1 MISVVYL
8 GKRGGGASF
17 AKDIFQAGSNAGL
30 VNMILLSSRNDT
42 LGDWVETEKTMFIP
56 VAHRVIEF
64 LMIPYSLVRQ
74 IWASGVWAIKT
85 RGDLILFVMPSP
97 FDLLTLRIVKLFNSK
112 IIFICH
118 EINRHEGE
126 RWPNLGSIRKR
137 IKLSAFVVTLSQSVL
152 EEVEQYA
159 KGKILTSIPHPI
171 FQLDVPEVPTEL
183 VDLEFNRPVFLFVGR
198 IKRYKGLDT
207 LVSAW
212 RNIDKGTLII
222 AGEGS
227 ISINEVHRVKLINR
241 WLSDGEINYL
251 MSFADVIV
259 FPYSSASQS
268 GLIPLVVNAQKRVIV
283 SRHHGLMEQLN
294 GHLDM
299 TILVEPNDQDS
310 LNKALND
317 CIETGPES
325 KIAGKIVQ
333 SNQSILAF
341 LEQINNTWSQ
351 NLKREDK

>member
-1 MISVVYL
+1 M
-8 GKRGGGASF
+8 
-17 AKDIFQAGSNAGL
+17 
-30 VNMILLSSRNDT
+30 
-42 LGDWVETEKTMFIP
+42 
-56 VAHRVIEF
+56 
-64 LMIPYSLVRQ
+64 
-74 IWASGVWAIKT
+74 
-85 RGDLILFVMPSP
+85 
-97 FDLLTLRIVKLFNSK
+97 
-112 IIFICH
+112 
-118 EINRHEGE
+118 
-126 RWPNLGSIRKR
+126 
-137 IKLSAFVVTLSQSVL
+137 
-152 EEVEQYA
+152 
-159 KGKILTSIPHPI
+159 
-171 FQLDVPEVPTEL
+171 DVPEVPTEL